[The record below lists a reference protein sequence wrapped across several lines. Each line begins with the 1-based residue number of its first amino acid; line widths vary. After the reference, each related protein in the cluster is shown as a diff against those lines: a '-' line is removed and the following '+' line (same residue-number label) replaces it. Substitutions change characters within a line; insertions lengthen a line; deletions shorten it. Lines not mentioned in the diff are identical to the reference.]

1 MGEAREDS
9 VVDLRL
15 DRAHSARIYDWFLGG
30 RTNFA
35 ADREAG
41 AQVLAVF
48 PSAGEAAR
56 MNRAFVHRAARHLA
70 REGLDQFL
78 DIGTGIPTSPN
89 LHETVQEVLPA
100 ARIVYTDNDP
110 IVLAHAAALLRGRP
124 EGRTAYVEAD
134 VTDPGSVLRSPEL
147 LGTLDLRRPVALTL
161 NALLHF
167 ITDDGRDRAHAV
179 VERLKAALP
188 SGSALVVT
196 HGTSDFSPPEAGRIM
211 DIYAR
216 AGTPLQLR
224 SKAEFA
230 RFFDGWE
237 LVEPGITLAHRWRPD
252 APGAP
257 GEEDRPTA
265 AEAICY
271 AGIARKP

>member
-1 MGEAREDS
+1 MGEAREVP

-35 ADREAG
+35 ADREAAG
-41 AQVLAVF
+41 QVLAVF

-56 MNRAFVHRAARHLA
+56 MNRAFLHRAAGHLA
-70 REGLDQFL
+70 RAGLTQFL

-89 LHETVQEVLPA
+89 LHETVQDIVPS
-100 ARIVYTDNDP
+100 ARVVYTDNDP

-134 VTDPGSVLRSPEL
+134 VTDPDSVLRAPEL
-147 LGTLDLRRPVALTL
+147 LATLDLGRPVALTL

-167 ITDDGRDRAHAV
+167 VTDDGRDRAHAV

-188 SGSALVVT
+188 SGSALVLT
-196 HGTSDFSPPEAGRIM
+196 HGTSDFSPLATGRIT

-224 SKAEFA
+224 GEAGFR
-230 RFFDGWE
+230 RFFDGWQ
-237 LVEPGITLAHRWRPD
+237 LVEPGVTLAHRWRPGEPD
-252 APGAP
+252 EPGGA
-257 GEEDRPTA
+257 DRPTA
-265 AEAICY
+265 AEAVFY
-271 AGIARKP
+271 AAVAFKP

>member
-1 MGEAREDS
+1 MGETREDA

-41 AQVLAVF
+41 EQVLRVF
-48 PSAGEAAR
+48 PAAGDAAR
-56 MNRAFVHRAARHLA
+56 MNRAFMHRAVSHLA
-70 REGLDQFL
+70 REGLTQFL

-89 LHETVQEVLPA
+89 LHEIVQGITPA
-100 ARIVYTDNDP
+100 ARVVYTDNDP

-124 EGRTAYVEAD
+124 EGRTTYVQAD
-134 VTDPGSVLRSPEL
+134 ATVPDSILRAPEL
-147 LGTLDLRRPVALTL
+147 LATLDLDRPVALTL
-161 NALLHF
+161 NAVLHF
-167 ITDDGRDRAHAV
+167 VPDDGRDRAHAL

-196 HGTSDFSPPEAGRIM
+196 HGTSDFSPPVTDRIT
-211 DIYAR
+211 DIYER

-224 SKAEFA
+224 SEAEFR

-237 LVEPGITLAHRWRPD
+237 LVEPGVTLAHRWRPGETG
-252 APGAP
+252 GA
-257 GEEDRPTA
+257 GRPTA

-271 AGIARKP
+271 AAIAVKP